1 MKRFLYITLLLSLSA
16 LTLRG
21 QDNPAA
27 RSACQDTLWRP
38 LCDCGCHNHPVNNY
52 SGLNSLRARLA
63 NPSWDGKTPKLPNI
77 GTGLRIEDGRI
88 LPLRGNSGNAAQ
100 ETPVTSSGSLIQE
113 NDIPQDP
120 YLQEVGRGAAPVGVP
135 TFVFFR
141 LAGTHVTDS
150 PQILSINTT
159 ADLAV
164 ARNLRVRITG
174 AADSATGSPQ
184 KNAAIALSRAEHVAS
199 LMKKRGVPEDRIEVV
214 SEGGI
219 AAYEPASANR
229 NCRIELFMQ

>member
-1 MKRFLYITLLLSLSA
+1 MKRFLYITLILSLLA

-21 QDNPAA
+21 QDIPAA
-27 RSACQDTLWRP
+27 RSACPDTLWRP
-38 LCDCGCHNHPVNNY
+38 LCECGCHNHPVNDY

-88 LPLRGNSGNAAQ
+88 VPLHRKA
-100 ETPVTSSGSLIQE
+100 EDTPVTSSGTLIQE
-113 NDIPQDP
+113 NVARLAP
-120 YLQEVGRGAAPVGVP
+120 YLQEVERGEAPVGVP

-141 LAGTHVTDS
+141 LAGTYVTDS
-150 PQILSINTT
+150 PQILSINTA
-159 ADLAV
+159 ADLAM

-174 AADSATGSPQ
+174 AADSATGSPE
-184 KNAAIALSRAEHVAS
+184 KNAAIALSRAEHMAS
-199 LMKKRGVPEDRIEVV
+199 LMKQRGVPEDRIEVV

-219 AAYEPASANR
+219 AIYEPVSANR
-229 NCRIELFMQ
+229 NCRIELFMK